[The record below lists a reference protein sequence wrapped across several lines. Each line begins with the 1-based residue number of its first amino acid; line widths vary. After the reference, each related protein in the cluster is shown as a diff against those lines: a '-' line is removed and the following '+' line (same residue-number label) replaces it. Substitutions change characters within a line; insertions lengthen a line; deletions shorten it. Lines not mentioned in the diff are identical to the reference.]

1 MAHYVRCFYMHL
13 YASEAHA
20 PGTTE
25 SREECWASTLTR
37 VSTEMNIELIRELT
51 FKEV

>member
-1 MAHYVRCFYMHL
+1 MHL

-25 SREECWASTLTR
+25 SWEECWASTLTR